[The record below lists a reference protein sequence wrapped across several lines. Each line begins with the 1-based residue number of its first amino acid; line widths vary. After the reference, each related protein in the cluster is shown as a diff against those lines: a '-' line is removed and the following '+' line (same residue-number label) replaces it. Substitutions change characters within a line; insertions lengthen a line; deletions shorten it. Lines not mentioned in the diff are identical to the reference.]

1 MEDLKVSTRVLRVDP
16 ERVDPALI
24 AEAARVIRKGGI
36 VAFPTETVY
45 GLGANAYTPRRRGKV
60 FIAKRSPWTTP
71 S

>member
-24 AEAARVIRKGGI
+24 AEAARVIREGGL

-45 GLGANAYTPRRRGKV
+45 GLGADTYNPEAARKV
-60 FIAKRSPWTTP
+60 FIAKGRL
-71 S
+71 

>member
-24 AEAARVIRKGGI
+24 AEAARVIREGGI

-45 GLGANAYTPRRRGKV
+45 GLGRTPTTPRRRG
-60 FIAKRSPWTTP
+60 RS